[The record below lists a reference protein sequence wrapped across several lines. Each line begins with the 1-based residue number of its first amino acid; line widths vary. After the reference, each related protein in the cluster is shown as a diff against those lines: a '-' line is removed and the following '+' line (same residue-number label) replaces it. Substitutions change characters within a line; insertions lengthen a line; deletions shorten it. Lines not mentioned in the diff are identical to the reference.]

1 MRPFLVITRLQY
13 FLMWPYSS
21 FVRSI
26 ASLSPSLLKKLVKR
40 SFCPFSYYN
49 YSNLYATV
57 QAPWCFVY
65 FTLCYYN
72 VYSPMIDGV
81 VDCMQSR
88 CKQQIDANT
97 VIHTNMGYTINQK
110 HDLRLSCSLS
120 LVRYHQNDMAC
131 KFISLITLCFLWAN
145 FA

>member
-57 QAPWCFVY
+57 QAPDVLFILRCVIQC
-65 FTLCYYN
+65 TCIQSN
-72 VYSPMIDGV
+72 DGV

-110 HDLRLSCSLS
+110 PDLRLSCSLS

-131 KFISLITLCFLWAN
+131 KFISLITLCFL
-145 FA
+145 